1 MAQHSLGNQNKLWL
15 EQALNPDLQ
24 SAVFLLGNAPVSE
37 KSIWGLKKKSVVKK
51 KSGAFQIFLTT
62 YRTHQN
68 EARSYL
74 STRWLTWINYGS
86 VGRQRFLESRDICDR
101 RTLAEALEM
110 IPQLFIWFNDSP
122 GSVAGI
128 VKASCFSPRVKLW
141 SWTWVA
147 AVFLKLNVADL
158 WMKAGRR
165 FRPGQVVLK
174 VGIDTSRS

>member
-1 MAQHSLGNQNKLWL
+1 MT
-15 EQALNPDLQ
+15 
-24 SAVFLLGNAPVSE
+24 
-37 KSIWGLKKKSVVKK
+37 SV
-51 KSGAFQIFLTT
+51 
-62 YRTHQN
+62 
-68 EARSYL
+68 
-74 STRWLTWINYGS
+74 
-86 VGRQRFLESRDICDR
+86 
-101 RTLAEALEM
+101 TLAEPLEM
-110 IPQLFIWFNDSP
+110 IPQLLIWFNDSP